1 MTIFKNP
8 VFRPIGDMGL
18 LIRVGDSIDRE
29 TNSCVRRLVRRLESA
44 PRPGLIEVIPA
55 YNTVLINFDPL
66 RSPMDSW
73 IEFVESLDYR
83 NPTEKI
89 EYDIGR
95 IVEIPVLY
103 GGEFGQDIEFVA
115 KINNVSVHD
124 VIRIHSSEEY
134 FVYMLGFTPGFAYLG
149 GLSPKIHAPRL
160 DSPREVVPAGSIGI
174 ANDQTGI
181 YPISSAGGWRLIGRT
196 PLKLFRPQDKSP
208 FVYEA
213 GDSIRFR
220 SISPEEYESLTEFHD

>member
-1 MTIFKNP
+1 
-8 VFRPIGDMGL
+8 MGL

-66 RSPMDSW
+66 RSSMDSW

-115 KINNVSVHD
+115 KINHVSVHD

-220 SISPEEYESLTEFHD
+220 SISPEEYESLAEFHD